1 MYLASMK
8 IVLETDRL
16 TLREYT
22 TDDAPFLFR
31 LVNDPAWLRHIG
43 DRKVYTLQDAE
54 QYLLNGSIKSYHDH
68 GFGFWKVE
76 NKETG
81 EAMGSAGLAKRDYL
95 EDIDLG
101 FAFLPEYRTQGY
113 GLEAATHII
122 DFAKNNLGLKN
133 LVAITAQDNIPS
145 INLLAKLGFR
155 YESKLLLEGEEL
167 NLYWLNV

>member
-1 MYLASMK
+1 MK
-8 IVLETDRL
+8 LVIETDRL
-16 TLREYT
+16 NLREYT
-22 TDDAPFLFR
+22 TDDAPFLLR

-43 DRKVYTLQDAE
+43 DRKVYTLEDAE

-113 GLEAATHII
+113 GQEAATSII
-122 DFAKNNLGLKN
+122 DFAKMNLDLKK
-133 LVAITAQDNIPS
+133 LVAITSQDNVPS
-145 INLLAKLGFR
+145 INLLAKLGFK
-155 YESKLLLEGEEL
+155 YQDKFLLEGEYL
-167 NLYWLNV
+167 NLYKRNL

>member
-1 MYLASMK
+1 MK
-8 IVLETDRL
+8 LVLETDRL
-16 TLREYT
+16 NLREYT
-22 TDDAPFLFR
+22 IEDAPFLLR

-43 DRKVYTLQDAE
+43 DRKVYTVEDAE

-95 EDIDLG
+95 EDVDLG

-113 GLEAATHII
+113 GQEAAISII
-122 DFAKNNLGLKN
+122 DFAKKSLGLKN
-133 LVAITAQDNIPS
+133 LVAITSQDNIPS
-145 INLLAKLGFR
+145 INLLVKLGFK
-155 YESKLLLEGEEL
+155 YQDKFLLEGEYL
-167 NLYWLNV
+167 NLYKLNL